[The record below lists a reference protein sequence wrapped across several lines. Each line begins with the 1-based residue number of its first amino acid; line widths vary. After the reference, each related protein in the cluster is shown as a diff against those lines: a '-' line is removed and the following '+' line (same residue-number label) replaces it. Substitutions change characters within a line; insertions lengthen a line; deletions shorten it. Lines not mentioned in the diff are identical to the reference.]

1 LKTCLFRIDGLKL
14 IAEDRVSDLQ
24 MKFAANR
31 FPVSPPSTKE
41 EYMYREIFSK
51 HFPSPS
57 ALTTVPEQGKSI
69 A

>member
-1 LKTCLFRIDGLKL
+1 
-14 IAEDRVSDLQ
+14 

-31 FPVSPPSTKE
+31 FPVSPPTTKE

-51 HFPSPS
+51 HFPSPA
-57 ALTTVPEQGKSI
+57 ALNTVPEQGKSI